1 MKRIVPILLAAAL
14 FTSGCASAQAAD
26 ATGQKNT
33 DQIVMIA
40 TTGME
45 TIAEPAAAA
54 TQTPETEAATETPA
68 ASSPLYE
75 TLGAPTHYQ
84 VELTPST
91 DKLKITVDATVIL
104 PNVSAIPT
112 VRIQARDFSQDE
124 VTRFFHA
131 FCGDTVMYKA
141 RTEETRA
148 EIQERIDAFT
158 EELKTATGA
167 RKNKVEDNIAYYQK
181 EYEKAPETIVDEVTD
196 GTLYEDQLGIQ
207 EEYLAK
213 YMRLNAREFPATEN
227 DGQSFGARNNYY
239 EKNTKSGY
247 DFEIGANI
255 GYSRHSLWG
264 LLLGVYP
271 NEYLLDE
278 SAVPAAAIGDLTMTP
293 YEARALVES
302 FWMENG
308 FTDMAVS
315 GVYLASNQNK
325 ENMTVE
331 SYDLLGESHAYIV
344 TCGKSVNGMVPLSS
358 DTIWDDQPW
367 SNECCCFTI
376 TDKGIQQFRWV
387 SPNTYLETV
396 TNDTAML
403 PFAQIDE
410 IFRKMMLVK
419 YESDASGNATCQ
431 LFSYHVDRVALEWQ
445 RMIEQGSSD
454 TGLMIPAW
462 NFYGTFDYQ
471 YVDGFH
477 TDSNTIT
484 QGFPLPLLS
493 INAIDG
499 SVIDPR
505 EGY

>member
-14 FTSGCASAQAAD
+14 LTSGCASLQSAD
-26 ATGQKNT
+26 AAGQKNT
-33 DQIVMIA
+33 DQIAMIA
-40 TTGME
+40 TTGMDFVTDPE
-45 TIAEPAAAA
+45 TAATQTPTSAAA
-54 TQTPETEAATETPA
+54 TQTPTV
-68 ASSPLYE
+68 SSPLYDK
-75 TLGAPTHYQ
+75 LDAPTHYQ
-84 VELTPST
+84 VELTPGT

-112 VRIQARDFSQDE
+112 VRIQARDFTQDE

-167 RKNKVEDNIAYYQK
+167 RKDKVEDNIAYYQK
-181 EYEKAPETIVDEVTD
+181 EYEKAPESIVDEVTD

-207 EEYLAK
+207 EYLAK

-247 DFEIGANI
+247 DFTIGASI

-264 LLLGVYP
+264 LLLRVNP
-271 NEYLLDE
+271 IEYLLDE
-278 SAVPAAAIGDLTMTP
+278 SAVPAAAEGDLTMTP
-293 YEARALVES
+293 REARALVES

-315 GVYLASNQNK
+315 GVYLASNQSR

-358 DTIWDDQPW
+358 DAIWDGQPW

-376 TDKGIQQFRWV
+376 TDEGIQQFRWG

-396 TNDTAML
+396 TSDTTML

-419 YESDASGNATCQ
+419 YESEASGNATCQ
-431 LFSYHVDRVALEWQ
+431 LFSYDVDRVALEWQ

-454 TGLMIPAW
+454 SGLMIPVW

-471 YVDGFH
+471 YTDGFH
-477 TDSNTIT
+477 TDSNTIR